1 MRRNGLALRAVQ
13 ILPTRLTDE
22 RTYNMLVSVCVKG
35 RDLVQAM
42 HAADMLRTTGRRLD
56 TILYTNLIGGA
67 FAPHASSPPA
77 QR

>member
-1 MRRNGLALRAVQ
+1 MCAQ

-67 FAPHASSPPA
+67 RAPTPGAHTPVWH
-77 QR
+77 